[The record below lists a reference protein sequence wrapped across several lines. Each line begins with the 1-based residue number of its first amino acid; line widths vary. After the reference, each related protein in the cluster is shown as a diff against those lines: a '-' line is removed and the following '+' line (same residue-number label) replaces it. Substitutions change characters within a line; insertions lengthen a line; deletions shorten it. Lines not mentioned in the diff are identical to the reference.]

1 MIPKSSNILITG
13 AGGFIGGYFARYLNQ
28 QDYYNLIL
36 VDNFH
41 NHKKIT
47 NTRGIRYSIAME
59 REYLFSWLNLNKP
72 QIDFVIHL
80 GAKADTTETDRYIF
94 DHLNFNYSK
103 QLFEYCEQ
111 NKIPIIYASS
121 AATYGRGEFGFT
133 ESIAQPYML
142 KPLNEYAI
150 SKNRFDRHIEFLPDP
165 PFWAGLKFFN
175 VYGEGERIKGKMAS
189 MVNHGYKQI
198 MKTGKIQLFKSYLP
212 EFKDGEQK
220 RDFVYI
226 KDVVEVIF
234 WMMNNHKG
242 IQSGIY
248 NVGTGV
254 ATSFNELAKT
264 IFAALE
270 LTERIEYID
279 MPEQLQATY
288 QDYTRASTV
297 KLHRAGYQKRFR
309 TLEEGVK
316 EYLKH
321 IYKNEEWGN

>member
-47 NTRGIRYSIAME
+47 NTRGIRYSRAME
-59 REYLFSWLNLNKP
+59 REYLFSWLYLNKP

-80 GAKADTTETDRYIF
+80 GARADTTETEKYIF
-94 DHLNFNYSK
+94 DSLNLKYSK
-103 QLFEYCEQ
+103 ELFEYCAYK
-111 NKIPIIYASS
+111 KIPMIYASS
-121 AATYGRGEFGFT
+121 AATYGHGELGFN
-133 ESIAQPYML
+133 EEMAPPPLL
-142 KPLNEYAI
+142 KPLNEYAK
-150 SKNRFDRHIEFLPDP
+150 SKNEFDQFVPFLNQP

-198 MKTGKIQLFKSYLP
+198 MKTGKIQLFKSYIN
-212 EFKDGEQK
+212 KYADGEQK
-220 RDFVYI
+220 RDFVYV
-226 KDVVEVIF
+226 KDVVGAIY
-234 WMMNNHKG
+234 WMMNNQAK
-242 IQSGIY
+242 IESGIY
-248 NVGTGV
+248 NIGSSV
-254 ATSFNELAKT
+254 ATSFNDLART

-270 LTERIEYID
+270 LPERIEYID
-279 MPEQLQATY
+279 MPEQLKETY
-288 QDYTRASTV
+288 QNYTCADMRKYLA
-297 KLHRAGYQKRFR
+297 LGYSKPFH

-316 EYLKH
+316 EYLSH
-321 IYKNEEWGN
+321 IYKNEEWSN